1 MNNLRYLA
9 LVILIFVQCKPSEK
23 AFFQDIQNFKK
34 ADRSYPPVKDII
46 LFVGSS
52 SFTYWK
58 DVQKDLNNPM
68 ILNRGFGGSTLVDL
82 WRYKD
87 DVIFAYKPKQIVIY
101 CGENDVASSEN
112 VSSSE
117 VAGRFKKLYKSIRNK
132 YPDIP
137 VAFIS
142 LKPSPSRWKMKDRMR
157 EANHLIRQFAEAENN
172 FVFVDI
178 WDKMLNENGYP
189 KSEIFMA
196 DSLHMNKYGYEIW
209 AKALN
214 QVLVK

>member
-1 MNNLRYLA
+1 MKNLRYLA
-9 LVILIFVQCKPSEK
+9 LIILIFVQCKTTEK
-23 AFFQDIQNFKK
+23 AFYQDIQNFKK
-34 ADRSYPPVKDII
+34 ADKSYPPDKDII

-82 WRYKD
+82 WRYKE

-101 CGENDVASSEN
+101 CGENDIASSEK
-112 VSSSE
+112 VSSAE
-117 VAGRFKKLYKSIRNK
+117 VLKRFKKLYKSIRSTF
-132 YPDIP
+132 PEIQI
-137 VAFIS
+137 AFIS
-142 LKPSPSRWKMKDRMR
+142 LKPSPSRWKMRDRVIELNR
-157 EANHLIRQFAEAENN
+157 LIQQFSKTENN
-172 FVFVDI
+172 FTFVDI

-189 KSEIFMA
+189 KSEIFVA

-209 AKALN
+209 VKAIN
-214 QVLVK
+214 NVLIK

>member
-1 MNNLRYLA
+1 MNNLRYLT
-9 LVILIFVQCKPSEK
+9 LIILIFVQCKTTEK
-23 AFFQDIQNFKK
+23 AFYQDIQNFKK
-34 ADRSYPPVKDII
+34 EDSSHPPVKDII

-117 VAGRFKKLYKSIRNK
+117 VAGRFKKLYKNIRKK

-137 VAFIS
+137 LAFIS

-172 FVFVDI
+172 LVFVDI

-209 AKALN
+209 VRALN

>member
-1 MNNLRYLA
+1 MNNLRYLV
-9 LVILIFVQCKPSEK
+9 LIILIFVQCKTSEK
-23 AFFQDIQNFKK
+23 AFYQDIQNFKK
-34 ADRSYPPVKDII
+34 ADRNNPPDTDII

-58 DVQKDLNNPM
+58 DIQKDLNNPM

-117 VAGRFKKLYKSIRNK
+117 VSGRLKKLYKNIRKK

-142 LKPSPSRWKMKDRMR
+142 LKPSPSRWKMKDRMI
-157 EANHLIRQFAEAENN
+157 ETNHLIRQFAEAENN

-189 KSEIFMA
+189 KSEIFTA

>member
-1 MNNLRYLA
+1 
-9 LVILIFVQCKPSEK
+9 
-23 AFFQDIQNFKK
+23 
-34 ADRSYPPVKDII
+34 
-46 LFVGSS
+46 
-52 SFTYWK
+52 
-58 DVQKDLNNPM
+58 
-68 ILNRGFGGSTLVDL
+68 LVDL
-82 WRYKD
+82 WKYKD
-87 DVIFAYKPKQIVIY
+87 DVLFAYKPKQIVIY

-189 KSEIFMA
+189 KSEIFTA

-209 AKALN
+209 VRALN

>member
-1 MNNLRYLA
+1 MNNLRYLT
-9 LVILIFVQCKPSEK
+9 LIILIFVQCKTSEK

-34 ADRSYPPVKDII
+34 ADKSYPPHKDII

-117 VAGRFKKLYKSIRNK
+117 VAGRFKKLYKNIRKK

-137 VAFIS
+137 IAFIS

-189 KSEIFMA
+189 KSEIFTA

>member
-9 LVILIFVQCKPSEK
+9 LIILIFVQCKTSEK
-23 AFFQDIQNFKK
+23 AIYQDIQNFKK

-58 DVQKDLNNPM
+58 DVQKDLNNSM

-101 CGENDVASSEN
+101 CGENDVVSSEN

-117 VAGRFKKLYKSIRNK
+117 VSGRLKKLYKNIRKK

-137 VAFIS
+137 IAFIS

-189 KSEIFMA
+189 KSEIFTA

>member
-117 VAGRFKKLYKSIRNK
+117 VAGRFKKLYKNIRKK

-137 VAFIS
+137 IAFIS
-142 LKPSPSRWKMKDRMR
+142 LKPSPSRWKMKYRMR

-189 KSEIFMA
+189 KSEIFTA

>member
-9 LVILIFVQCKPSEK
+9 LIILIFVQCKTSEK
-23 AFFQDIQNFKK
+23 PFYQDIQNFKK
-34 ADRSYPPVKDII
+34 ADRSYIPVKDII

-58 DVQKDLNNPM
+58 DVQKDMNNSM

-87 DVIFAYKPKQIVIY
+87 DVIFAYKPKQVVIY

-117 VAGRFKKLYKSIRNK
+117 VAGRFKKLYKNIRKK

-189 KSEIFMA
+189 KSEIFTA

>member
-1 MNNLRYLA
+1 MNNLRYLT
-9 LVILIFVQCKPSEK
+9 LIILIFVQCKTSEK
-23 AFFQDIQNFKK
+23 AFYQDIQNFKK
-34 ADRSYPPVKDII
+34 ADKSYPPDKDII

-58 DVQKDLNNPM
+58 DVQKDLNNSM

-117 VAGRFKKLYKSIRNK
+117 VAGRFKKLYKNIRKK

-137 VAFIS
+137 IAFIS
-142 LKPSPSRWKMKDRMR
+142 LKPSPSRWKMKDRMI
-157 EANHLIRQFAEAENN
+157 ETNHLIRQFAKAENN
-172 FVFVDI
+172 LVFVDI

-189 KSEIFMA
+189 KSEIFTA

>member
-1 MNNLRYLA
+1 MNNLRYLT
-9 LVILIFVQCKPSEK
+9 LIILIFVQCKSTEK
-23 AFFQDIQNFKK
+23 AFYQDIQNFKK
-34 ADRSYPPVKDII
+34 ADKSYPPDKDII

-58 DVQKDLNNPM
+58 DVQKDLNNSM

-117 VAGRFKKLYKSIRNK
+117 VAGRFKKLYKNIRKK

-137 VAFIS
+137 IAFIS
-142 LKPSPSRWKMKDRMR
+142 LKPSPSRWKMKYRMR

-189 KSEIFMA
+189 KSEIFTA

>member
-1 MNNLRYLA
+1 MNNLRYLT
-9 LVILIFVQCKPSEK
+9 LIILIFVQCKTSEK
-23 AFFQDIQNFKK
+23 AFYQDIQNFKK
-34 ADRSYPPVKDII
+34 EDSSHPPVKDII

-117 VAGRFKKLYKSIRNK
+117 VAGRFKKLYKNIRKK

-137 VAFIS
+137 IAFIS

-189 KSEIFMA
+189 KSEIFTA

>member
-1 MNNLRYLA
+1 MKNLRYLA
-9 LVILIFVQCKPSEK
+9 LIILIFVQCKTTEK
-23 AFFQDIQNFKK
+23 AFYQDIQNFRK
-34 ADRSYPPVKDII
+34 ADKSYPPDKDII

-82 WRYKD
+82 WRYKE

-101 CGENDVASSEN
+101 CGENDIASSEN
-112 VSSSE
+112 VNSSE
-117 VAGRFKKLYKSIRNK
+117 VLKRFKKLYKSIRSTF
-132 YPDIP
+132 PEIQIE
-137 VAFIS
+137 FIS
-142 LKPSPSRWKMKDRMR
+142 LKPSPSRWKMKDRMI
-157 EANHLIRQFAEAENN
+157 ETNHLICQFADVENN

-189 KSEIFMA
+189 KSEIFVA
-196 DSLHMNKYGYEIW
+196 DSLHMNKFGYEIW
-209 AKALN
+209 VKALN
-214 QVLVK
+214 NVLIK